1 MKKLRITPRQARI
14 YLFFALLLI
23 VAPTIM
29 FKLLPSHAGKVLV
42 ASPVS
47 NDPNFARTLVY
58 MQSHHGYGATGYIL
72 NKPLDVDNAGKIK
85 SRFPF
90 ARDDQFFFGGP
101 VGVGQVFFFILPKD
115 EDWNQIE
122 ILNVDDLQN
131 DNPERYNALIGDL
144 ENAGRIRIL
153 SGYSGWRGFQL
164 NREIVRGG
172 WDILPYDGTLIK
184 GLSQEESW
192 RGAVERVVR
201 AKKVKQPII

>member
-1 MKKLRITPRQARI
+1 MKKLRLTPRQARI

-29 FKLLPSHAGKVLV
+29 LKLLPSHAGMVLV
-42 ASPVS
+42 ASPIS
-47 NDPNFARTLVY
+47 QDYNFARTLVY

-72 NKPLDVDNAGKIK
+72 NKPLDADSAGKIK

-90 ARDDQFFFGGP
+90 AHDDQFFFGGP
-101 VGVGQVFFFILPKD
+101 VGAGQAFFFILPKD

-144 ENAGRIRIL
+144 ESAGRIRIL

-172 WDILPYDGTLIK
+172 WDILPYDGALIK

-201 AKKVKQPII
+201 AKKVKQPAI